1 VRGRDEEEM
10 ERKTKAGL
18 VESFSSLASTQAQI
32 KRIWN
37 NVTQNAEDKQKIIGL
52 HFLSFL
58 CLGYPAKKRKKK
70 RKQSDRKIIEMIF
83 LVKKSTSSSWAT
95 SKQATKD

>member
-1 VRGRDEEEM
+1 VRGRDEEET
-10 ERKTKAGL
+10 ERKTKAVL

-37 NVTQNAEDKQKIIGL
+37 NVTRNAEDKQKIIGL

-70 RKQSDRKIIEMIF
+70 KQSDRKIIEMNF

>member
-1 VRGRDEEEM
+1 VRGRDEEET
-10 ERKTKAGL
+10 ERKTKAVL

-37 NVTQNAEDKQKIIGL
+37 DVTQNAEDKQKIIGL

-70 RKQSDRKIIEMIF
+70 KQSDRKIIEMNF